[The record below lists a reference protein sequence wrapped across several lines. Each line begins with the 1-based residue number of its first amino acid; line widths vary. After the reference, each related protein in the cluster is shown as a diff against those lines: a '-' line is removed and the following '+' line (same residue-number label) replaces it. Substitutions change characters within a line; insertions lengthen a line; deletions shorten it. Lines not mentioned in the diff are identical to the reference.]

1 MPITHQT
8 IPVPP
13 AQVGQTEW
21 AEEHTL
27 PTPGEV
33 GAITTASALLLLDG
47 YLTQSSANA
56 QFAALTS
63 AVTTAQLNTALTPY
77 VTQSSLDTQIS
88 VYLLS
93 NDASTT
99 YARQASAVTTAQ
111 LSIYLTSASAEA
123 IYLTSASASTVYARQ
138 ASAVTT
144 AQLGLYLLSQDASTT
159 YARQAS
165 AVTTAQLAI
174 YLLSNDAS
182 TTYARQV
189 SAVTTAQLNNVSAGV
204 LTSGTVAIA
213 RLGAT
218 GTPDSTTFLRG
229 DNAWATPPEAGSG
242 LTQASADARYGVMYL
257 LATDLTSNSNST
269 IVTLA
274 SMIVSVSAST
284 AYEIKG
290 TFVCR
295 TSTNTTGIGIMCS
308 VTPTPGVF
316 SFGIAFHGFA
326 AEGGGGGF
334 QGYAIANGDEIV
346 ATSCNAAAIDLPI
359 ALDGTIVTGTA
370 GQIQFGFRSEVS
382 GAPIVLRRG
391 SSVRVTRLGAI

>member
-1 MPITHQT
+1 VPITHAT

-13 AQVGQTEW
+13 DKVGQTEW

-27 PTPGEV
+27 PTPGEI
-33 GAITTASALLLLDG
+33 GAITTASALTLLDG
-47 YLTQSSANA
+47 YLTAASA
-56 QFAALTS
+56 
-63 AVTTAQLNTALTPY
+63 
-77 VTQSSLDTQIS
+77 SLI
-88 VYLLS
+88 YLLS
-93 NDASTT
+93 QDASTT

-111 LSIYLTSASAEA
+111 LGVYLLSQD
-123 IYLTSASASTVYARQ
+123 ASTTYARQ

-144 AQLGLYLLSQDASTT
+144 AQLAPYLTQSSADSQFALITGAVTTAQLGVYLLSQDASTTYARQVSAVTTAQLTPYLLSNDASTIYARQTSAVTTAQLGVYLLSQDASTT

-189 SAVTTAQLNNVSAGV
+189 SALTTAQGD
-204 LTSGTVAIA
+204 A
-213 RLGAT
+213 RYA
-218 GTPDSTTFLRG
+218 SV
-229 DNAWATPPEAGSG
+229 NAVGF
-242 LTQASADARYGVMYL
+242 TQASADARYGVMYL
-257 LATDLTSNSNST
+257 LASDLTSNSNST

-274 SMIVSVSAST
+274 AMIVSVSAST

-391 SSVRVTRLGAI
+391 SSVRVTRLGAV